1 MAMPVRTGPVPAGKP
16 SRRRLPSSAAWVAL
30 VLAILGGAAL
40 PAAERPDLSPN
51 DFDTVIYKDGH
62 SELCEIVDVK
72 TDNSLVIRLADG
84 KQHIVPASDY
94 LRTVTR
100 RTAVKCIKERMKW
113 DMDPAHED
121 QDDVIKTV
129 LWGYRDYPAK
139 YKDNKDKED
148 LVTAAKDAAYSQALK
163 AMEKWP
169 NNTDLA
175 SKAVLPLYADKGD
188 SKSIEE
194 LARRL
199 VKTDPHWTEGYDYV
213 AKVLEADAA
222 RSDELLTWLGD
233 WVKFQPTA
241 FRPNQALAKIHEA
254 AGSLRSAQEEYR
266 KCAVMHKDLE
276 SALGYA
282 RMSLARGEADKALAA
297 ASELLANDKF
307 ADEAKVIAGSAK
319 LMLGDL
325 AGAQGLLEEA
335 LKGKLSDQSGKIA
348 HYNLGVVS
356 LRTGKLD
363 DARSQWAPLDLPEAK
378 LATAILERKPFA
390 EIEALKTP
398 GLQELAKVL
407 NACVDL
413 EHGKSAAAVGLDA
426 RLSTRHLFLSQ
437 LAKLVL
443 QGGNGAEAI
452 VADLKAT
459 PGLESQRWQI
469 YALLLGKKFK
479 EAEAAIAQL
488 PENDP
493 YALAY
498 HVCAAEGLNNRDQAK
513 VWYQKLSPD
522 ATKELAVLGEWT
534 AKVHSFYQS
543 GNDTIYDEKF
553 NWPVGDLPNAGW
565 QFSAPGTAI
574 HIHSDG
580 SQLIFEGTQSA
591 NPDAISRAWW
601 MVQESR
607 LRQAKLDLDLTSL
620 GNASAGMEI
629 LDSQRTNGIALAVRS
644 DSRLA
649 WRVCA
654 NGTWAAWQPLALQI
668 QGTKATLCIDY
679 NIGRVM
685 AFMAD
690 DELKKYPLGDG
701 FTNPPDQLC
710 VSIFGTSDPG
720 VMWKIAATRMWIQ
733 QKPLTGPGAG
743 TRRLGDP

>member
-1 MAMPVRTGPVPAGKP
+1 MAMPVRTGPVPAPGRQRP
-16 SRRRLPSSAAWVAL
+16 SPALAWALLAAVAL
-30 VLAILGGAAL
+30 GGTAL
-40 PAAERPDLSPN
+40 TAAERPDLSPN

-84 KQHIVPASDY
+84 KQHIVPAGDY
-94 LRTVTR
+94 GKTIAR
-100 RTAVKCIKERMKW
+100 RTAVKVIKERIKW

-139 YKDNKDKED
+139 FKDNKDKED
-148 LVTAAKDAAYSQALK
+148 LVNAAKEAAYGQALK

-188 SKSIEE
+188 NKSIEE

-199 VKTDPHWTEGYDYV
+199 VKSDPHWTEGYDYV
-213 AKVLEADAA
+213 AKVLEADPA

-254 AGSLRSAQEEYR
+254 SGSLRAAQEEFR
-266 KCAVMHKDLE
+266 KCYVMHKDLE
-276 SALGYA
+276 AGLGYA
-282 RMSLARGEADKALAA
+282 RTSLARGDADKALAA
-297 ASELLANDKF
+297 ASDLLGNDKF
-307 ADEAKVIAGSAK
+307 ADESKVIAGSAK
-319 LMLGDL
+319 LMLGDIT
-325 AGAQGLLEEA
+325 GAQGLLEEA
-335 LKGKLSDQSGKIA
+335 LKGKLGDESAKIA

-356 LRTGKLD
+356 LRAGKLD
-363 DARSQWAPLDLPEAK
+363 DARTQWAQLDLPVAK
-378 LATAILERKPFA
+378 LATAILERKPFT
-390 EIEALKTP
+390 EVETLKTP

-426 RLSTRHLFLSQ
+426 RLSNRHLFLSQ

-443 QGGNGAEAI
+443 QGGNGADAI

-459 PGLESQRWQI
+459 PGLESQRWQV
-469 YALLLGKKFK
+469 YALLLGKKYK

-493 YALAY
+493 YGLAY
-498 HVCAAEGLNNRDQAK
+498 RVCVAEGLNNRDQAK
-513 VWYQKLSPD
+513 AWYQKLSPD
-522 ATKELAVLGEWT
+522 AMRELPVLGEWS

-565 QFSAPGTAI
+565 QYSAPGTAI
-574 HIHSDG
+574 HIHTDG
-580 SQLIFEGTQSA
+580 SQLLFDGTQSA
-591 NPDAISRAWW
+591 NPDAITRAWW
-601 MVQESR
+601 MVQETR
-607 LRQAKLDLDLTSL
+607 LRQAKVDLDLTNL
-620 GNASAGMEI
+620 GNASAGLEI
-629 LDSQRTNGIALAVRS
+629 LDSQRLNGVALAVRS

-668 QGTKATLCIDY
+668 QGTKATLCIEY
-679 NIGRVM
+679 NLGRVM

-690 DELKKYPLGDG
+690 EELKKYNLGDG
-701 FTNPPDQLC
+701 FANPPEQLC
-710 VSIFGTSDPG
+710 VSIFGTADPG

>member
-1 MAMPVRTGPVPAGKP
+1 MAMPVRTGPASAGAP
-16 SRRRLPSSAAWVAL
+16 WRRRLQHGAARAL
-30 VLAILGGAAL
+30 LAVVVLGGAVL
-40 PAAERPDLSPN
+40 PAAERPDLTTN
-51 DFDTVIYKDGH
+51 DYDTVIFKDGH
-62 SELCEIVDVK
+62 SEVCEIIDVK
-72 TDNSLVIRLADG
+72 TDNSLVIRLPDG
-84 KQHIVPASDY
+84 KPHIVAAGDY
-94 LRTVTR
+94 VKTIAR
-100 RTAVKCIKERMKW
+100 RTAVKVIKERSKW

-129 LWGYRDYPAK
+129 LWGWRDYPAK

-148 LVTAAKDAAYSQALK
+148 LVIAAKEAAYNQALK
-163 AMEKWP
+163 AMDKWP

-175 SKAVLPLYADKGD
+175 SRAVLPIYLDKGD
-188 SKSIEE
+188 NKSIEE

-213 AKVLEADAA
+213 AKVLEADPA

-254 AGSLRSAQEEYR
+254 SGSLRAAQEEFR
-266 KCAVMHKDLE
+266 KCYVMHKDLE
-276 SALGYA
+276 AGLGYA
-282 RMSLARGEADKALAA
+282 RTSLARGDADKALAA
-297 ASELLANDKF
+297 ANDLLGNDKF
-307 ADEAKVIAGSAK
+307 ADEAKAIAGSAK
-319 LMLGDL
+319 LMLGDI

-335 LKGKLSDQSGKIA
+335 LKGKLSDESAKIA

-363 DARSQWAPLDLPEAK
+363 DARSQWAQLDLPVAK
-378 LATAILERKPFA
+378 LATAILERKPFT
-390 EIEALKTP
+390 EVESLKTP
-398 GLQELAKVL
+398 GLQELARVL

-426 RLSTRHLFLSQ
+426 RLSSRHLFLSE

-443 QGGNGAEAI
+443 QGGNGADAI
-452 VADLKAT
+452 VRDLQST
-459 PGLESQRWQI
+459 PGLESQRWQV

-479 EAEAAIAQL
+479 DAEAAIAML

-493 YALAY
+493 YGLAY
-498 HVCAAEGLNNRDQAK
+498 HVCASEGLNNRDQAK
-513 VWYQKLSPD
+513 VWYQKLSAAPD
-522 ATKELAVLGEWT
+522 APREWT
-534 AKVHSFYQS
+534 AIVRFFYQS

-565 QFSAPGTAI
+565 QYSAPGTAI
-574 HIHSDG
+574 HIHTDG
-580 SQLIFEGTQSA
+580 SQLLFDGTQSA
-591 NPDAISRAWW
+591 NPDAITRAWW

-607 LRQAKLDLDLTSL
+607 LRQAKVDLDITGLAT
-620 GNASAGMEI
+620 ATAGLEI
-629 LDSQRTNGIALAVRS
+629 LDPARLNGVALALRS

-654 NGTWAAWQPLALQI
+654 NGAWAAWQPLALQI
-668 QGTKATLCIDY
+668 QGTKATLCIEY
-679 NIGRVM
+679 NLGRVM

-690 DELKKYPLGDG
+690 EELKKYPLGDG
-701 FTNPPDQLC
+701 FMTPPEQLC
-710 VSIFGTSDPG
+710 VSIFGTADPG
-720 VMWKIAATRMWIQ
+720 VMWKIAATRVWIQ

>member
-1 MAMPVRTGPVPAGKP
+1 MAMPVRTGPAPAGMP
-16 SRRRLPSSAAWVAL
+16 GRRRMARGAAWAL
-30 VLAILGGAAL
+30 LAMAVLHGAVL
-40 PAAERPDLSPN
+40 PAEERPDLSPN

-62 SELCEIVDVK
+62 SELCEIIDVK

-84 KQHIVPASDY
+84 KQHIVPANDY
-94 LRTVTR
+94 IKTIAR
-100 RTAVKCIKERMKW
+100 RTAVKVIKQRIQW
-113 DMDPAHED
+113 DMNPAHED

-148 LVTAAKDAAYSQALK
+148 LVNAAKEAAYGQAVK

-188 SKSIEE
+188 SKAIEE

-199 VKTDPHWTEGYDYV
+199 VKVDPHWTEGYDYV
-213 AKVLEADAA
+213 AKVLEADPA

-241 FRPNQALAKIHEA
+241 FRPNAALARIHEA
-254 AGSLRSAQEEYR
+254 AGSLRSAQEEFR
-266 KCAVMHKDLE
+266 KCFVMHKDLE
-276 SALGYA
+276 AGLGYA
-282 RMSLARGEADKALAA
+282 RTSLARGDADKALAA
-297 ASELLANDKF
+297 ATELVGNEKF

-319 LMLGDL
+319 LMLGDI

-335 LKGKLSDQSGKIA
+335 LKGKLADESAKIA

-363 DARSQWAPLDLPEAK
+363 DARSQWAQLDLPVAK
-378 LATAILERKPFA
+378 LATAILERKQFA
-390 EIEALKTP
+390 EVETLKTP

-413 EHGKSAAAVGLDA
+413 EHGKPTAAVGLDP
-426 RLSTRHLFLSQ
+426 RLSNRHLFLSL

-443 QGGNGAEAI
+443 QGGNGADAI
-452 VADLKAT
+452 VAELKAT
-459 PGLESQRWQI
+459 PGLESQRWQV

-498 HVCAAEGLNNRDQAK
+498 HVCVAEGLNNRDQAK
-513 VWYQKLSPD
+513 VWYTKLSPD
-522 ATKELAVLGEWT
+522 AMRDLNVLGEWT

-565 QFSAPGTAI
+565 QYSAPGTAI
-574 HIHSDG
+574 HIHTDG
-580 SQLIFEGTQSA
+580 SQLLFDGTQSA
-591 NPDAISRAWW
+591 NPEAITRAWW

-620 GNASAGMEI
+620 GNATAGIEI
-629 LDSQRTNGIALAVRS
+629 LDPQRTTGVALAVRS

-654 NGTWAAWQPLALQI
+654 GGTWAAWQPLALQI
-668 QGTKATLCIDY
+668 QGTKATLCIEY
-679 NIGRVM
+679 NLGRVL

-690 DELKKYPLGDG
+690 EELKKYPIGDA
-701 FTNPPDQLC
+701 FASPPDQLC
-710 VSIFGTSDPG
+710 VSIFGTADPG